1 MTELPVAGF
10 IEHVARRTDQAL
22 DACLPAARVAPGRL
36 HEAMRYAVLGNGKR
50 FRPVLVHGAGELLG
64 ALPERLDVPACA
76 IELIH
81 AYSLVHDDLPAMD
94 DDDLRRGRPTCHKAF
109 DEATAVLVGDA
120 LQALAFQLLAEDP
133 RLADLPAATRLRML
147 AELAHAAGS
156 RGMVGGQALDI
167 DAVGRELTLAELEN
181 MHIHKTGALIRVGVR
196 LGAFCAD
203 TVADDDLRALDHYA
217 KCIGLAF
224 QIRDDILDV
233 EGETADIGKTRGKD
247 AANGKPTYP
256 ALVGLDEAHEMA
268 DRLLE
273 DALDS
278 LSPFG
283 ERAATLRALA
293 RFVVDRQR

>member
-1 MTELPVAGF
+1 VTELSLADF
-10 IEHVARRTDQAL
+10 IEQVARRTDRAL
-22 DACLPAARVAPGRL
+22 DARLPAPRVAPARL
-36 HEAMRYAVLGNGKR
+36 HEAMRYVVLGDGKR
-50 FRPVLVHGAGELLG
+50 FRPVLLHAAGELLG
-64 ALPERLDVPACA
+64 APIERLDVPACA

-94 DDDLRRGRPTCHKAF
+94 DDELRRGRPTCHKAY
-109 DEATAVLVGDA
+109 DEATAILVGDA
-120 LQALAFQLLAEDP
+120 LQALAFQLIAEDP
-133 RLADLPAATRLRML
+133 QLDALPATTRLRML
-147 AELAHAAGS
+147 TELARAAGS

-167 DAVGRELTLAELEN
+167 DAVGHELSLAELEN
-181 MHIHKTGALIRVGVR
+181 MHIHKTGALIRVSVR

-203 TVADDDLRALDHYA
+203 PVDEAHLHALDHYA

-233 EGETADIGKTRGKD
+233 EGETAHIGKTRGKD
-247 AANGKPTYP
+247 ATNGKPTYP
-256 ALVGLDEAHEMA
+256 ALVGLAEAREMA

-293 RFVVDRQR
+293 RYVVERQR

>member
-1 MTELPVAGF
+1 MTELPLADF
-10 IEHVARRTDQAL
+10 IEQVARRTDRAL
-22 DACLPAARVAPGRL
+22 DACLPAARVTPVRL
-36 HEAMRYAVLGNGKR
+36 HEAMRYVVLGDGKR
-50 FRPVLVHGAGELLG
+50 FRPILLHAAGELLG
-64 ALPERLDVPACA
+64 APAERLDVPACA

-94 DDDLRRGRPTCHKAF
+94 DDELRRGRPTCHKAY
-109 DEATAVLVGDA
+109 DEATAILVGDA
-120 LQALAFQLLAEDP
+120 LQALAFQLIAEDP
-133 RLADLPAATRLRML
+133 RLDALPAATRLRML
-147 AELAHAAGS
+147 AELARAASS

-167 DAVGRELTLAELEN
+167 EAVGRELSLAELEN
-181 MHIHKTGALIRVGVR
+181 MHIHKTGALIRVSVR

-203 TVADDDLRALDHYA
+203 PVDEAHLRALDHYA

-233 EGETADIGKTRGKD
+233 EGETAHIGKTRGKD
-247 AANGKPTYP
+247 AADGKPTYP
-256 ALVGLDEAHEMA
+256 ALVGLEEAREMA
-268 DRLLE
+268 DRLLG

-283 ERAATLRALA
+283 ERADTLRALA